1 MSDLDQR
8 QPLQTTRPLR
18 KVRQLQAS
26 ASGANA
32 NADPKPRTIRRE
44 MEKSFFIVEK
54 FFFVVPWAYVNK
66 RSGTRA

>member
-26 ASGANA
+26 ASEA
-32 NADPKPRTIRRE
+32 KITIARKAR
-44 MEKSFFIVEK
+44 EKSFFIAEK

-66 RSGTRA
+66 RWGTRA